1 MVIIMTG
8 LENIVSIIR
17 QDAQSEAEAIIAKA
31 QAEADKIIDKARAE
45 AQEKGTQLTKGGS
58 DKANDIIERAESAA
72 QLETKKALLF
82 SKQHLLKSVI
92 DEAKLQLEG
101 LEDKEY
107 FDVLIQ
113 LAKKYSAQK
122 DGFMLL
128 NANDLGRLP
137 ADFEKKI
144 QEIGNITI
152 KKEPANIKNG
162 FLLIYGGIDINCTF
176 DALFEDSAEALQD
189 IVSNILFA

>member
-45 AQEKGTQLTKGGS
+45 AQEKSTQLTKGGS

-107 FDVLIQ
+107 FDVLLQ
-113 LAKKYSAQK
+113 LVKKYSAQK

-128 NANDLGRLP
+128 SANDLDRLP
-137 ADFEKKI
+137 ADFEKKV

-189 IVSNILFA
+189 IVSDILFA

>member
-45 AQEKGTQLTKGGS
+45 AQEKSTQLTKSGS

-107 FDVLIQ
+107 FDVLLQ
-113 LAKKYSAQK
+113 LVKKYSAQK

-128 NANDLGRLP
+128 NANDLERIP

-189 IVSNILFA
+189 IVSDILFA

>member
-45 AQEKGTQLTKGGS
+45 AQEKSTQLTKGGS

-107 FDVLIQ
+107 FDVLLQ
-113 LAKKYSAQK
+113 LVKKYSAQK

-128 NANDLGRLP
+128 NANDLERIP

-189 IVSNILFA
+189 IVSDILFA

>member
-45 AQEKGTQLTKGGS
+45 AQEKSTQLTKGGS

-107 FDVLIQ
+107 FDVLIH

-189 IVSNILFA
+189 IVSDILFA

>member
-107 FDVLIQ
+107 FDVLLQ
-113 LAKKYSAQK
+113 LVKKYSAQK

-128 NANDLGRLP
+128 NANDLERIP

-189 IVSNILFA
+189 IVSDILFA